1 MKLKLIKDEDGN
13 PEALLTDL
21 IKPRDCQ
28 KHDSLITILHT
39 HDFRMSSLR
48 VIYSYAGLAK

>member
-21 IKPRDCQ
+21 FKPRDCQ